1 MLSGEEYLIESIV
14 NISKRKIEEQKLK
27 EKYRAY
33 EALFSENPNAIV
45 LCDKNFDAIDV
56 NLSFTALLGCHAN
69 DVKGQDAIN
78 MFTPENLK
86 AQNSWIRE
94 RLFEGHMECRTKR
107 LRSDGLEVNVS
118 LFGTAVSLDEDII
131 GFVLIFQDIT
141 EVIVAREELSRL
153 IDDQN
158 VSLGK
163 TRLLNEQLSV
173 TGGLTRHDIR
183 NKLMAL
189 TFKAYLAKKR
199 SAGNPEVLSYL
210 TDIEE
215 ISRNIAKLLDFA
227 KTYETLGT

>member
-1 MLSGEEYLIESIV
+1 MCL
-14 NISKRKIEEQKLK
+14 N
-27 EKYRAY
+27 
-33 EALFSENPNAIV
+33 
-45 LCDKNFDAIDV
+45 
-56 NLSFTALLGCHAN
+56 GC
-69 DVKGQDAIN
+69 V
-78 MFTPENLK
+78 
-86 AQNSWIRE
+86 
-94 RLFEGHMECRTKR
+94 
-107 LRSDGLEVNVS
+107 V
-118 LFGTAVSLDEDII
+118 
-131 GFVLIFQDIT
+131 GFVLIFLDIS
-141 EVIVAREELSRL
+141 EAIVANDELNRL
-153 IDDQN
+153 IDEQN

-163 TRLLNEQLSV
+163 IKLFNEQLSV